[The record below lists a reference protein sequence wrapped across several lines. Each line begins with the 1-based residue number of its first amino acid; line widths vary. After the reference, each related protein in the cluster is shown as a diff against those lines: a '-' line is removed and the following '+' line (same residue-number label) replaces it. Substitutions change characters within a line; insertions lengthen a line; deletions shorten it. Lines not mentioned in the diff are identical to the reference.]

1 MRRALPASRPWH
13 SVAWLLWAL
22 AGAAVVQIAP
32 SPVYV
37 AIVIAMA
44 WLVVEVHAPGGPYR
58 RAFPILLTVG
68 VLFSV
73 VRVTLAVLTTHNGID
88 IITTTPHVTVPR
100 LMGGFTLGGT
110 IESSVLLQALAQ
122 GFTIVGM
129 MAVFGAFN
137 AVASHYEL
145 LQSSPRAFHELGL
158 ITTVALA
165 FVPATIESAG
175 AVREA
180 DRARTGGK
188 VVRRGRVLR
197 TVVPVLERG
206 MERAMGLA
214 ESMDS
219 RGFGHQPATRNE
231 AVAGWLGLAGLL
243 ALGGAFLALIGRST
257 APAAALGVCGGA
269 AIACAAW
276 IATRGHDRTRHRH
289 RRMTGADW
297 LMAAVACSAP
307 VMIGIV
313 SLAGNDTLAWLASPV
328 TWPKVDPVVMI
339 MTAPL
344 LAPLLRTPARDTAPS
359 PVIDLREPEPEPEL
373 AVP

>member
-1 MRRALPASRPWH
+1 M
-13 SVAWLLWAL
+13 
-22 AGAAVVQIAP
+22 
-32 SPVYV
+32 
-37 AIVIAMA
+37 
-44 WLVVEVHAPGGPYR
+44 
-58 RAFPILLTVG
+58 
-68 VLFSV
+68 
-73 VRVTLAVLTTHNGID
+73 
-88 IITTTPHVTVPR
+88 
-100 LMGGFTLGGT
+100 
-110 IESSVLLQALAQ
+110 
-122 GFTIVGM
+122 
-129 MAVFGAFN
+129 FGAFN

-188 VVRRGRVLR
+188 VVRRGRILR

-206 MERAMGLA
+206 MERAMGLS

-231 AVAGWLGLAGLL
+231 STAGWLGLAGLL

-257 APAAALGVCGGA
+257 APAAVLGVCGGV
-269 AIACAAW
+269 AIGSAAW

-297 LMAAVACSAP
+297 LMAATACSAP
-307 VMIGIV
+307 LMIGIV
-313 SLAGNDTLAWLASPV
+313 SLTGNDTLAWLASPV
-328 TWPKVDPVVMI
+328 AWPKLDPVVAL
-339 MTAPL
+339 MTLPL
-344 LAPLLRTPARDTAPS
+344 LAPLLRTPARQMAPARD
-359 PVIDLREPEPEPEL
+359 IDLREPEL